1 MKQNNFF
8 LKTVLLVAM
17 LAGNSMAWA
26 APETIAYWSSAAT
39 TQYSNGGSGNYY
51 TPTLNSGETRAD
63 IKVAYSSQIYF
74 YGFDKDNQ
82 VQTSCKLTAYSS
94 NTSKKC
100 GFYNQT
106 EEAFWLGVDDNSIT
120 NYTIGSQ
127 HNNYLEVSFPATGY
141 KNVTFH
147 ADVAGFSNNSGK
159 VEIVASPD
167 GGTTW
172 FYGGEVTTGNHYNTF
187 NVNISK
193 ELAVANCANVIV
205 RLIVGNDAINR
216 SDWRVKN
223 ISITGEALDATE
235 VRTISVASDNSA
247 NGYVQVNPIGNKFS
261 DGTDITAQAIGIGNY
276 RFSYWSNNNSER
288 FSDNPYTFTASG
300 SITSVTANMKTP
312 TTLSS
317 WTFATTDFTNASGKK
332 QDYPADTYV
341 DASHKGTFSVY
352 TPSGKAEWKD
362 IAATNKEIVG
372 TTTSLNLNGVRRAF
386 KYWSDSGFD
395 SPCYAQIEISTVGY
409 ANIQIK
415 SYLESWTDQTYVTQ
429 KLQYSTDG
437 TSFTD
442 LASVD
447 FTQTQR
453 WHPLNGGGA
462 SAMANQATL
471 YIRWTYDMTGST
483 LSGSALTGS
492 NSEDVRIGGIVIT
505 GEPLRELNENSNY
518 TVSPESDA
526 YVHLTRGITANKW
539 STIVL
544 PFDIASGDI
553 ATVFGDGTSVAE
565 LSSGTEN
572 TLNFTTTLT
581 GSKMKANQP
590 YAIKVAS
597 NFSSKDINGVDIKVP
612 ASTPPTQTVG
622 DWNFVGTYSSTTVPA
637 DSYYFKE
644 NELWKAGGSG
654 TTSIKPFRAYLTYT
668 GGGTPAPNFVID
680 GNLTGIAQISADGQ
694 MNLEEGAFYN
704 LSGQRVANPTKGL
717 SIVTGRKVVIK

>member
-1 MKQNNFF
+1 
-8 LKTVLLVAM
+8 
-17 LAGNSMAWA
+17 MAWA
-26 APETIAYWSSAAT
+26 NPEIIAYWSSAAT
-39 TQYSNGGSGNYY
+39 TQYSNGGSGYNY
-51 TPTLNSGETRAD
+51 TPTLNSGETRTD
-63 IKVAYSSQIYF
+63 IKVAYSNQIYF
-74 YGFDKDNQ
+74 YGFDKDNN

-187 NVNISK
+187 NVNINK

-205 RLIVGNDAINR
+205 RLIVGNDAISR

-223 ISITGEALDATE
+223 ISITGEALGATE
-235 VRTISVASDNSA
+235 VRSISVASDNSA

-261 DGTDITAQAIGIGNY
+261 DGTEITVKANGIGNY
-276 RFSYWSNNNSER
+276 RFSYWSDNNSER
-288 FSDNPYTFTASG
+288 SSDNPYTFTASS
-300 SITSVTANMKTP
+300 SITSVTANMKTS
-312 TTLSS
+312 TTLSE
-317 WTFATTDFTNASGKK
+317 WTFATIDFTNASGKK

-362 IAATNKEIVG
+362 ISATNKEIVG
-372 TTTSLNLNGVRRAF
+372 TTTSLNLNGVRRAY

-518 TVSPESDA
+518 TVTPESDS
-526 YVHLTRGITANKW
+526 YVHLTRGIKADNW

-544 PFDIASGDI
+544 PFALTNAQLTS
-553 ATVFGDGTSVAE
+553 AFGTNVKVAE
-565 LSSGTEN
+565 LTNSDAT
-572 TLNFTTTLT
+572 TLNFNTVTSTV
-581 GSKMKANQP
+581 ANQP
-590 YAIKVAS
+590 YAIKV
-597 NFSSKDINGVDIKVP
+597 SSSDSYSGTATINGVTIVND
-612 ASTPPTQTVG
+612 TPTQSVTNW
-622 DWNFVGTYSSTTVPA
+622 DFVGTYSNGTITA
-637 DSYYFKE
+637 GDYYFKD
-644 NELWKAGGSG
+644 NQLRKATG
-654 TTSIKPFRAYLTYT
+654 TQTIKPFRAYLHYT
-668 GGGTPAPNFVID
+668 GSGSTAPNFVID
-680 GNLTGIAQISADGQ
+680 GNVTGIAHISADGQ

-704 LSGQRVANPTKGL
+704 MNGQRVAQPTKGL
-717 SIVTGRKVVIK
+717 YIVNGKKVIIK